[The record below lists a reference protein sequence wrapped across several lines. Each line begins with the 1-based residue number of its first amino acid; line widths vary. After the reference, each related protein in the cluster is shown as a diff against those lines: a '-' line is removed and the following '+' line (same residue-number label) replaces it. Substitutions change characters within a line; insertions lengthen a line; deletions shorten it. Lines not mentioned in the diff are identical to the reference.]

1 MTLKPIPRCFGA
13 ATENNTFN
21 YILSL
26 DEAGR
31 RSTIVRSVVSG
42 QKQREQT
49 MDGTKEILIGDDT
62 EMAISMQN
70 PIALGIIGGGQL
82 GKMIAQEAKRMSLK
96 VIILDPSHDC
106 PASSVSD
113 EIIVADFKDEAAI
126 RKLAK
131 LSDIVTYEIE
141 LANSTALKDLEAE
154 KYPVYPSPETLRL
167 IQNKYR
173 QKSFLK
179 DNSISVAKFDLVKSQ
194 PQLEQLCDEY
204 GFPAMLKAS
213 ENSYDGRG
221 NFLITSRDNIRQGLL
236 TFQGKECMLEKF
248 IPFVKEIS
256 VMTARNPTGQIESF
270 PVTENIHFNNILDM
284 TIAPARISDKILAK
298 AQVLAQKTL
307 SALKG
312 AGIFGIEMFVLP
324 DESVVVNEIA
334 PRPHNSGHYSIE
346 ACSVSQFEQ
355 HIRAVFDLP
364 LSKPRLL
371 SPAVMLNLLGP
382 ENGSGPY
389 KILGLKALF
398 SIPGLKLHV
407 YGKKISKPRRKL
419 GHITITSQTV
429 EDAISKAER
438 ARNLVRIVLDS

>member
-1 MTLKPIPRCFGA
+1 M
-13 ATENNTFN
+13 
-21 YILSL
+21 LSL
-26 DEAGR
+26 DEAGW
-31 RSTIVRSVVSG
+31 RSSVVRHIISG
-42 QKQREQT
+42 QKQREQRL
-49 MDGTKEILIGDDT
+49 DGTKGILLGDK

-96 VIILDPSHDC
+96 VIILDPAYDC
-106 PASSVSD
+106 PASFVSD

-126 RKLAK
+126 RKLATM
-131 LSDIVTYEIE
+131 SDIVTYEIE
-141 LANSTALKDLEAE
+141 LANSNALKDLEAE

-179 DNSISVAKFDLVKSQ
+179 DHNISVAKFELVKSQ
-194 PQLEQLCDEY
+194 PQLEQLCEEY

-221 NFLITSRDNIRQGLL
+221 NFLITSKDNIRHGLL
-236 TFQGKECMLEKF
+236 TFQGKECMLEEF

-256 VMTARNPTGQIESF
+256 VMTARNPSGQIESF

-284 TIAPARISDKILAK
+284 TIAPARIPDKVLAK
-298 AQVLAQKTL
+298 AQVVAQKTL
-307 SALKG
+307 GALKG

-324 DESVVVNEIA
+324 DEDVVINEIA

-346 ACSVSQFEQ
+346 ACSISQFEQ
-355 HIRAVFDLP
+355 HIRAVLDLP

-389 KILGLKALF
+389 KILGLKELF

-438 ARNLVRIVLDS
+438 ARNVVKIVLDC